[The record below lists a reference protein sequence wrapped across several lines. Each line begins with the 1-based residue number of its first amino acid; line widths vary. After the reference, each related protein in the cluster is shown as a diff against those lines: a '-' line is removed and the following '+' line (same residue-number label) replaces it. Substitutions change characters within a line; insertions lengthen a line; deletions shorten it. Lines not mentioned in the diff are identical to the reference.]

1 MDQRQLNSGLKGRTA
16 KLTESNK
23 QLVKFGLIGV
33 LAVLTDLCMYWTF
46 LNVLPEK
53 AFGGWLGNEV
63 LAKGM
68 SFLCGLLVTYQFN
81 KRWTWRKKD
90 RSNKRLVKFMLTYG
104 ISLVL
109 NVSINTGAL
118 KVLLGNEAFA
128 GVPFKYFIAFVI
140 ATGVCATF
148 TFLGQKFWIFRVKEA
163 E

>member
-1 MDQRQLNSGLKGRTA
+1 MDQRQLNSVLKGRTA

-33 LAVLTDLCMYWTF
+33 LAVLTDLCMYWVF

-53 AFGGWLGNEV
+53 AFGWVGNEV

-81 KRWTWRKKD
+81 KRWTWRTKD

-109 NVSINTGAL
+109 NVVINTGAL
-118 KVLLGNEAFA
+118 KVLLGNETFA

-148 TFLGQKFWIFRVKEA
+148 TFLGQKFWIFRTKGEQ
-163 E
+163 

>member
-1 MDQRQLNSGLKGRTA
+1 VDNRQLNSGLKGRTA

-53 AFGGWLGNEV
+53 AFGGMVANEV

-90 RSNKRLVKFMLTYG
+90 RNNRRLVKFMLTYG

-109 NVSINTGAL
+109 NVTINSGAL
-118 KVLLGNEAFA
+118 KVLHGNEVFA
-128 GVPFKYFIAFVI
+128 PLPSKYLIAFVI

-148 TFLGQKFWIFRVKEA
+148 TFLGQKFWIFRAPLKS
-163 E
+163 

>member
-1 MDQRQLNSGLKGRTA
+1 
-16 KLTESNK
+16 
-23 QLVKFGLIGV
+23 
-33 LAVLTDLCMYWTF
+33 MYWVF

-53 AFGGWLGNEV
+53 VFGGMVGNEV

-90 RSNKRLVKFMLTYG
+90 RSNKRLVKFMLTYS

-109 NVSINTGAL
+109 NVLINTGAL

-128 GVPFKYFIAFVI
+128 GVPFKYFVAFVI

-148 TFLGQKFWIFRVKEA
+148 TFLGQKFWIFRVKEV